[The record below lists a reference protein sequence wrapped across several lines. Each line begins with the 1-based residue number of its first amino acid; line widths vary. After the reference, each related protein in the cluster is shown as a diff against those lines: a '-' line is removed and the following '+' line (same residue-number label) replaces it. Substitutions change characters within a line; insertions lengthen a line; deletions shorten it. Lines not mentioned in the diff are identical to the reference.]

1 MKDDRS
7 QDIDKFQLS
16 LYLMPFLGAILAGV
30 KLGTKKPSLDSQEKK
45 VSRLSLRLGLIWL
58 IIYSALWVGGNVTS
72 DILAIRFLY
81 LNTIVTTTYFIVC
94 FILLSRL
101 WNK

>member
-7 QDIDKFQLS
+7 QDSDKFQLS

-30 KLGTKKPSLDSQEKK
+30 KLGTKSSLDSQEKK
-45 VSRLSLRLGLIWL
+45 ISRLSLRLGLIWL
-58 IIYSALWVGGNVTS
+58 VIYSALWFGGNVTS

-81 LNTIVTTTYFIVC
+81 LNTIVTTTYFIAC
-94 FILLSRL
+94 FILLRRL
-101 WNK
+101 WRK